1 VFDKGN
7 INNYGAAYPDMIGD
21 GTYAWSPPADV
32 HLDALPKLLHH
43 KYMIVD
49 ASLPDSDPLVETG
62 SHNWSISANTKND
75 ENTLILHSERIAN
88 LYLQEFAARYHESG
102 GNGDLV
108 TGVADL
114 KSDGKKSPT
123 TFALLQ
129 NYPNPFNG
137 TTIIPVNVHQNT
149 KSNVVHE
156 IEIRNILGRIVRRIA
171 LYHLIVGLNKVEWDG
186 KDSFG
191 NSIVSGIYFYS
202 LTGAGDKS
210 IKMLYLK

>member
-1 VFDKGN
+1 
-7 INNYGAAYPDMIGD
+7 M
-21 GTYAWSPPADV
+21 
-32 HLDALPKLLHH
+32 
-43 KYMIVD
+43 
-49 ASLPDSDPLVETG
+49 
-62 SHNWSISANTKND
+62 
-75 ENTLILHSERIAN
+75 
-88 LYLQEFAARYHESG
+88 
-102 GNGDLV
+102 
-108 TGVADL
+108 
-114 KSDGKKSPT
+114 
-123 TFALLQ
+123 Q